1 MSETSLTVEKI
12 QIWKCKD
19 CGKIEPTRSFVCTDC
34 HSRNSE
40 IGFIDSTGI
49 VVASTIIRRPAA
61 GTNFEGPICLCVVK
75 LEADVL
81 VSGHFCRPETV
92 SSGSRV
98 FAFEYNNDV
107 PIFSLWDEN

>member
-1 MSETSLTVEKI
+1 MSETSLTIEKI

-61 GTNFEGPICLCVVK
+61 GQILRANMSLRCKTRSGRSCLGSFLPARDCVFW
-75 LEADVL
+75 
-81 VSGHFCRPETV
+81 VSRFC
-92 SSGSRV
+92 
-98 FAFEYNNDV
+98 F
-107 PIFSLWDEN
+107 

>member
-1 MSETSLTVEKI
+1 MSETSLTIEKI

-81 VSGHFCRPETV
+81 VSGHFCRPETA
-92 SSGSRV
+92 SGSRV

>member
-1 MSETSLTVEKI
+1 MSETSLTIEKI

-49 VVASTIIRRPAA
+49 VVTSTII
-61 GTNFEGPICLCVVK
+61 GGLQ
-75 LEADVL
+75 L
-81 VSGHFCRPETV
+81 VQILRGQYV
-92 SSGSRV
+92 S
-98 FAFEYNNDV
+98 A
-107 PIFSLWDEN
+107 L